1 MSFNEGEELGK
12 FYFGTQN
19 ANIYIPQ
26 GQEEYAI
33 ASSNGQGEM
42 PVNFR
47 AKENGTYTIS
57 VNPEGVE
64 MNYLHLIDNMTG
76 ADVDLLA
83 TNGGDAKHCVSY
95 TFTAKTTD
103 YESRFK
109 LVFSADEDVCEPNE
123 AFAFISNG
131 NIIVN
136 GEGTLQ
142 IFDILGHQLFT
153 KQLSTLNSQL
163 STLNYK
169 SGVYVLRLIDGDTIR
184 TQKIVIE

>member
-1 MSFNEGEELGK
+1 
-12 FYFGTQN
+12 
-19 ANIYIPQ
+19 
-26 GQEEYAI
+26 
-33 ASSNGQGEM
+33 M
-42 PVNFR
+42 PLNFK

-57 VNPEGVE
+57 VDVDNVE
-64 MNYLHLIDNMTG
+64 LGYLHLIDNMTG
-76 ADVDLLA
+76 ADVDLLTPPA
-83 TNGGDAKHCVSY
+83 CGHPLSEGEAQSGAELGEETAAGRIPPLRGGQGESKQPSY

-103 YESRFK
+103 YESRFR
-109 LVFSADEDVCEPNE
+109 LVFSICEDANDDNE

-142 IFDILGHQLFT
+142 VFDVLGHQLVT
-153 KQLSTLNSQL
+153 KQLSTLNSKL

>member
-1 MSFNEGEELGK
+1 MDLLTPPACGHPLSEGEAQSGAKLGEETAA
-12 FYFGTQN
+12 GR
-19 ANIYIPQ
+19 IPPLR
-26 GQEEYAI
+26 G
-33 ASSNGQGEM
+33 GQGDSKS
-42 PVNFR
+42 
-47 AKENGTYTIS
+47 A
-57 VNPEGVE
+57 
-64 MNYLHLIDNMTG
+64 
-76 ADVDLLA
+76 
-83 TNGGDAKHCVSY
+83 SY

-109 LVFSADEDVCEPNE
+109 LVFSICEDANGDNE

-163 STLNYK
+163 STLNYTP
-169 SGVYVLRLIDGDTIR
+169 GIYVLRLIDRGKVR